1 MCEKVVLKEGI
12 MKNPQMT
19 NYILPTT
26 VDIPDMKIDFLPT
39 YWEGGAYGC
48 KGVGELPMDET
59 AAIIGRAV
67 GVIGSNRAYL
77 EQLAAQ
83 LHALA
88 IPDDYVDALLQRLP
102 PVGAASLDSMPGR

>member
-48 KGVGELPMDET
+48 KGVGELPMDGPAPAIT
-59 AAIIGRAV
+59 AAI
-67 GVIGSNRAYL
+67 S
-77 EQLAAQ
+77 QAADCDIF
-83 LHALA
+83 HV
-88 IPDDYVDALLQRLP
+88 PVLP
-102 PVGAASLDSMPGR
+102 EDILK